1 MIVTIYKS
9 LKEVT
14 NGFQRDVNY
23 VFERIRSGKSKAL
36 IEKIQAE
43 NDEEKQQALK
53 RELPAINFQGVFKER
68 NDKGI
73 KQFSGLM
80 PLDFDKF
87 KDNAEM
93 VALMDSLKDNEY
105 VFAMFISPRGNGF
118 KLIIKIPLDGAPNYK
133 GYFDSLKSFF
143 DLPYFDVSSS
153 NISRLCYESY
163 DPNIY
168 VNPNALIYNEV
179 EEPEYTDIGTVT
191 PIFAIN
197 SDNRVIS
204 NLLTWW
210 KKKYGHTKGS
220 RNTNLFKLAMALNCF
235 GIDRHEALNVLNE
248 FQESDFTLSEIET
261 LCKSAY
267 KKVEVHN
274 TRYFE
279 DSAIKYKIEKQVRQ
293 GKTAKE
299 IIKQMPDVDPKKI
312 EQASE
317 VIRETIDIEDYW
329 SFDDKG
335 RFKLSPH
342 KYKYWL
348 ENNNFSKFFPT
359 ESKTFTFIQIDQ
371 NQVEET
377 NEKRIKDYVLKNLME
392 RKDLGYMPYDA
403 MASSTKAF
411 SIDFLSLLDSAN
423 IKIKE
428 DTQDEIFLYYK
439 NCVVRITKDTFEPID
454 YLDVD
459 GYVWKNQI
467 IDREFTVTD
476 HHKSEFRSFVW
487 YISGENVNKYNTFK
501 SVIGYLMHSH
511 KTSAN
516 NKAVILNDSVISE
529 NPNGGSG
536 KGLFC
541 SALGHLKKISSIDGK
556 TFDFNKSFPYQ
567 TVSTDCQ
574 LLVFDDVK
582 KNFDF
587 ERLFSLITEGITIEY
602 KGQDAI
608 KLPVQKSPKIIITTN
623 YTVGGVGG
631 SFERRKFEVELSD
644 YFNSGNTPLMKFKK
658 LLFDEW
664 ENKEW
669 SQFDNFMI
677 QCAQFYLTNGLVKA
691 DFDNIETR
699 KFIKNTS
706 FEFYEWTRLH
716 DALPFN
722 QRMQKGEYFNKICDE
737 YPDLRKWLS
746 QKRFKNWIEEYC
758 RFYGFEYDDGNSANI
773 GRWFQITNKSKDNP
787 LNNNIYEE
795 YEKPNIA

>member
-9 LKEVT
+9 LKEIT

-23 VFERIRSGKSKAL
+23 VFERIRSGKSQKL
-36 IEKIQAE
+36 IEQIRSE
-43 NDEEKQQALK
+43 PDEEKQQALK
-53 RELPAINFQGVFKER
+53 RQLPAINFQGVFKER
-68 NDKGI
+68 NDKGL
-73 KQFSGLM
+73 KTFSGLI

-87 KDNAEM
+87 PNRDEM
-93 VALMDSLKDNEY
+93 VAYMDSLRDNEY
-105 VFAMFISPRGNGF
+105 VFSMFVSPRDNGF
-118 KLIIKIPLDGAPNYK
+118 KLLVKVPLDGAANYK
-133 GYFDSLKSFF
+133 GYFDSLKNYF
-143 DLPYFDVSSS
+143 DSPYFDVSSS

-168 VNPNALIYNEV
+168 INPKALIYNEV
-179 EEPEYTDIGTVT
+179 DEPEYSEIGTST
-191 PIFAIN
+191 PLFAIK
-197 SDNRVIS
+197 SDNNIIK
-204 NLLTWW
+204 NLLKWW
-210 KKKYGHTKGS
+210 NKKYGATKGN

-235 GIDRHEALNVLNE
+235 GIDKTEAINTLSE
-248 FQESDFTLSEIET
+248 FQETDFTLNEIET

-267 KKVEVHN
+267 KKTEVHG
-274 TRYFE
+274 TRFFE
-279 DSAIKYKIEKQVRQ
+279 DNAVKFKVEKQVRQ
-293 GKTAKE
+293 GKTAKD
-299 IIKQMPDVDPKKI
+299 IIKLMDTVDPIQI
-312 EQASE
+312 EKAAE

-329 SFDDKG
+329 TFDDKG
-335 RFKLSPH
+335 KFKLSPH

-377 NEKRIKDYVLKNLME
+377 NEKRIKDYVLKNLLE
-392 RKDLGYMPYDA
+392 RKDIGYMPYDS

-423 IKIKE
+423 INIKE
-428 DTQDEIFLYYK
+428 DNQDEIFLYYR
-439 NCVVRITKDTFEPID
+439 NCVVKITKDNFETID

-467 IDREFTVTD
+467 IDRDFTTKD
-476 HHKSEFRSFVW
+476 HHGSEYRSFIW
-487 YISGENVNKYNTFK
+487 YISGEDVGKYNTFK
-501 SVIGYLMHSH
+501 SVIGYLMHSF

-516 NKAVILNDSVISE
+516 NKAIILNDSVISE

-541 SALGHLKKISSIDGK
+541 NALSHLKKVSSIDGK
-556 TFDFNKSFPYQ
+556 TFDFNKTFPYQ

-664 ENKEW
+664 NDAEW
-669 SQFDNFMI
+669 SKFDNYMI
-677 QCAQFYLTNGLVKA
+677 QCAQFYLNNGLVA
-691 DFDNIETR
+691 AEFGNIHTR

-706 FEFYEWTRLH
+706 FEFYEWTKLH
-716 DALPFN
+716 EAFKFN
-722 QRMQKGEYFNKICDE
+722 DRVSKREKYNEFLEE
-737 YPDLRKWLS
+737 YPDFKKWLS
-746 QKRFKNWIEEYC
+746 QKKFKQWIEVYC
-758 RFYGFEYDDGNSANI
+758 SFYHYQYNEGNSSPI
-773 GRWFQITNKSKDNP
+773 GRWFEVVDEKSMW
-787 LNNNIYEE
+787 EE
-795 YEKPNIA
+795 SKKEQPNFA

>member
-1 MIVTIYKS
+1 MTVTIYKN
-9 LKEVT
+9 LKEIT
-14 NGFQRDVNY
+14 NGFHRDVNY
-23 VFERIRSGKSKAL
+23 VFDRIKNGKSKVL
-36 IEKIQAE
+36 VEQIRAE
-43 NDEEKQQALK
+43 NDEQKQQELK
-53 RELPAINFQGVFKER
+53 KQLPAINFQGIFKER

-87 KDNAEM
+87 KDKAEM
-93 VALMDSLKDNEY
+93 DALMESLKDNEY

-118 KLIIKIPLDGAPNYK
+118 KLIVKIPIDGAANYK
-133 GYFDSLKSFF
+133 GYFDALKNYFNSE
-143 DLPYFDVSSS
+143 YFDVSSS

-168 VNPNALIYNEV
+168 INQSALIFAEV
-179 EEPEYTDIGTVT
+179 EEPEYSDIGTQT
-191 PIFAIN
+191 PLFAIQ
-197 SDNRVIS
+197 SDNRIIQ

-210 KKKYGHTKGS
+210 RKKYGMSKGS
-220 RNTNLFKLAMALNCF
+220 RNENLFKLAMALNSF
-235 GIDRHEALNVLNE
+235 GISKSEAMNVLSE
-248 FQESDFTLSEIET
+248 FQEKDFTLSEIET

-267 KKVEVHN
+267 KRVEAHG
-274 TRYFE
+274 TRFFE
-279 DSAIKYKIEKQVRQ
+279 DNAIKFKVEKQVRQ
-293 GKTAKE
+293 GKAAKE
-299 IIKQMPDVDPKKI
+299 IIKMFPDVAPNII
-312 EQASE
+312 ESASE
-317 VIRETIDIEDYW
+317 YIRETIDIEDYW
-329 SFDDKG
+329 TFDEKG
-335 RFKLSPH
+335 KFKLSPH
-342 KYKYWL
+342 KYKFWL

-371 NQVEET
+371 NKVEET
-377 NEKRIKDYVLKNLME
+377 NEKRIKDFVLKCLIE
-392 RKDLGYMPYDA
+392 RKDIGYMPYDS

-411 SIDFLSLLDSAN
+411 SVDFLSLLDSAD

-428 DTQDEIFLYYK
+428 DTQDEIFIYYR
-439 NCVVRITKDTFEPID
+439 NCIVRITKDTFETID

-467 IDREFTVTD
+467 IDRDFKLTD
-476 HHKSEFRSFVW
+476 HHKSEYRSFVW
-487 YISGENVNKYNTFK
+487 YISGEDRQKYNTFK
-501 SVIGYLMHSH
+501 SVIGYLMHSF

-541 SALGHLKKISSIDGK
+541 NALSHLKKVSSIDGK

-631 SFERRKFEVELSD
+631 SFERRKFEIELSS
-644 YFNSGNTPLMKFKK
+644 YFNSQNTPLMKFGK

-664 ENKEW
+664 NDEEW
-669 SQFDNFMI
+669 SRFDNYMI
-677 QCAQFYLTNGLVKA
+677 QCAQYYLNNGLVKA

-706 FEFYEWTRLH
+706 FEFYEWTKTH
-716 DALPFN
+716 EAFGFN
-722 QRMQKGEYFNKICDE
+722 QRLAKREKYNELLEE
-737 YPDLRKWLS
+737 YPDLKKWLS
-746 QKRFKNWIEEYC
+746 QKKFKQWLEEYC
-758 RFYGFEYDDGNSANI
+758 RFYGHEYKEGNHPGI
-773 GRWFQITNKSKDNP
+773 GRYFEVFNEKQMWKDANED
-787 LNNNIYEE
+787 YF
-795 YEKPNIA
+795 

>member
-1 MIVTIYKS
+1 MTVTIYKN
-9 LKEVT
+9 LKEIT

-23 VFERIRSGKSKAL
+23 VLERIRIGKSKAL
-36 IEKIQAE
+36 VEKIRAE
-43 NDEEKQQALK
+43 PNEEKQQELK
-53 RELPAINFQGVFKER
+53 KQLPAINFQGVFKER
-68 NDKGI
+68 NDKGL
-73 KQFSGLM
+73 KTFSGLM

-87 KDNAEM
+87 ESEQQLNAM
-93 VALMDSLKDNEY
+93 MDSLRDCEY
-105 VFAMFISPRGNGF
+105 VFAMFLSPRGNGF
-118 KLIIKIPLDGAPNYK
+118 KVIVKIPLDGASNYK
-133 GYFDSLKSFF
+133 GYFDSLKNYFNNE
-143 DLPYFDVSSS
+143 YFDVSSS

-168 VNPNALIYNEV
+168 INSNALIYNEV
-179 EEPEYTDIGTVT
+179 EEPEYTDIGTIT
-191 PIFAIN
+191 PLFAIS
-197 SDNRVIS
+197 SDNRIIQ

-210 KKKYGHTKGS
+210 KKKYGSTKGS

-235 GIDRHEALNVLNE
+235 GIDKSEAMNVLTE
-248 FQESDFTLSEIET
+248 FQESDFTLSEIEA

-267 KKVEVHN
+267 KKVEVHG
-274 TRYFE
+274 TRFFE
-279 DSAIKYKIEKQVRQ
+279 DTSVKSKVEKQVRQ
-293 GKTAKE
+293 GKTAKD
-299 IIKQMPDVDPKKI
+299 ISKILPDVDEAKI
-312 EQASE
+312 EAAAE
-317 VIRETIDIEDYW
+317 AIRETIDIEDYW
-329 SFDDKG
+329 HFDEKG
-335 RFKLSPH
+335 KFRLSPH
-342 KYKYWL
+342 KYKFWL

-371 NQVEET
+371 NKVEET
-377 NEKRIKDYVLKNLME
+377 NEKRIKDYVLKCLLD
-392 RKDLGYMPYDA
+392 RKDIGFMPYDA

-411 SIDFLSLLDSAN
+411 SVDFLSLLDSAD

-428 DTQDEIFLYYK
+428 DTQDEIFIYYR
-439 NCVVRITKDTFEPID
+439 NCIVRITTDKFETID

-467 IDREFTVTD
+467 IDRDFKIAD
-476 HHKSEFRSFVW
+476 HHESMYRSFVW
-487 YISGENVNKYNTFK
+487 YISGENQSKYNTFK
-501 SVIGYLMHSH
+501 SVIGYLMHSF

-516 NKAVILNDSVISE
+516 NKAIILNDSVISE

-541 SALGHLKKISSIDGK
+541 NALSHLKKVSSIDGK

-582 KNFDF
+582 KSFDF

-631 SFERRKFEVELSD
+631 SFERRKFEIELSD
-644 YFNSGNTPLMKFKK
+644 YFNAGNTPLMKFGK

-664 ENKEW
+664 DDTEW
-669 SQFDNFMI
+669 SRFDNYMI
-677 QCAQFYLTNGLVKA
+677 QCAQYYLRYGLVKA

-706 FEFYEWTRLH
+706 FEFYEWTRAH
-716 DALPFN
+716 ETLPYN
-722 QRMQKGEYFNKICDE
+722 QRVSKREKYNELLEE
-737 YPDLRKWLS
+737 YPDLKKWLS
-746 QKRFKNWIEEYC
+746 QKRFKQWLEEYC
-758 RFYGFEYDDGNSANI
+758 RFYNFEYREGNAPLV
-773 GRWFQITNKSKDNP
+773 GRYFEIFNSKT
-787 LNNNIYEE
+787 YWEE
-795 YEKPNIA
+795 F

>member
-1 MIVTIYKS
+1 MVVTIYKN
-9 LKEVT
+9 LKEIT

-23 VFERIRSGKSKAL
+23 AFERIRNGKSKAL
-36 IEKIQAE
+36 VEQIRAE
-43 NDEEKQQALK
+43 HDEQKQQELK
-53 RELPAINFQGVFKER
+53 KQLPAINFQGVFKER
-68 NDKGI
+68 NDKGL
-73 KQFSGLM
+73 KTFSGLI

-87 KDNAEM
+87 ANAQQLEATM
-93 VALMDSLKDNEY
+93 NSLRDCEY
-105 VFAMFISPRGNGF
+105 VFAMFLSPRGNGF
-118 KLIIKIPLDGAPNYK
+118 KVIVKVPQDGATNYK
-133 GYFDSLKSFF
+133 GYFDSLKNYFNSE
-143 DLPYFDVSSS
+143 YFDVSSS

-168 VNPNALIYNEV
+168 VNHSALIYNEV
-179 EEPEYTDIGTVT
+179 EEPEYTDIGTT
-191 PIFAIN
+191 KPLFSIQ
-197 SDNRVIS
+197 SDNRIIQ

-210 KKKYGHTKGS
+210 NKKYGSTKGS

-235 GIDRHEALNVLNE
+235 GIDRTEAMNVLSD
-248 FQESDFTLSEIET
+248 FQESDFTLTEIEA

-267 KKVEVHN
+267 KKVEVHG
-274 TRYFE
+274 TRFFE
-279 DSAIKYKIEKQVRQ
+279 DAAIKSKVEKQVRQ
-293 GKTAKE
+293 GKTAKDISKLYPE
-299 IIKQMPDVDPKKI
+299 VDEQKI
-312 EQASE
+312 AQAAE

-329 SFDDKG
+329 HFDERGK
-335 RFKLSPH
+335 FKLSPH
-342 KYKYWL
+342 KYKFWL

-371 NQVEET
+371 NKVEET
-377 NEKRIKDYVLKNLME
+377 SEKRIKDYVLKCLLE
-392 RKDLGYMPYDA
+392 RKDIGFMPYDA

-411 SIDFLSLLDSAN
+411 SVDFLSLLDSAD

-428 DTQDEIFLYYK
+428 DTQDEIFIYYR
-439 NCVVRITKDTFEPID
+439 NCIVKITTNNFETID

-467 IDREFTVTD
+467 IDRDFKLSD
-476 HHKSEFRSFVW
+476 HHQSEYRSFVW
-487 YISGENVNKYNTFK
+487 YIAGENKAKYNTFK
-501 SVIGYLMHSH
+501 SVIGYLMHSF

-516 NKAVILNDSVISE
+516 NKAIILNDSVISE

-541 SALGHLKKISSIDGK
+541 NALSHLKKVSSIDGK
-556 TFDFNKSFPYQ
+556 TFDFNKTFPYQ

-582 KNFDF
+582 KSFDF

-631 SFERRKFEVELSD
+631 SFERRKFEIELSD
-644 YFNSGNTPLMKFKK
+644 YFNAGNTPLMKFGR

-664 ENKEW
+664 DNDEW
-669 SQFDNFMI
+669 SRFDNFMI
-677 QCAQFYLTNGLVKA
+677 QCAQYYLRNGLVKA

-706 FEFYEWTRLH
+706 FEFYEWTKAH
-716 DALPFN
+716 EALPFN
-722 QRMQKGEYFNKICDE
+722 QRVSKREKYNELLEE
-737 YPDLRKWLS
+737 YPDLKKWLS
-746 QKRFKNWIEEYC
+746 QKRFKQWLEEYC
-758 RFYGFEYDDGNSANI
+758 RFYSYEYREGNAPIVGRYFEIFNEKTY
-773 GRWFQITNKSKDNP
+773 W
-787 LNNNIYEE
+787 EE
-795 YEKPNIA
+795 F